1 MATAE
6 QPITRSELRAELQHY
21 ATKADLRAEL
31 QHYATKADLATL
43 ETRLIKWMVGV
54 TLGGMATAA
63 TLAIALSRSVAD

>member
-1 MATAE
+1 MATGE
-6 QPITRSELRAELQHY
+6 QPITRSDLRAELQYY

-31 QHYATKADLATL
+31 QHYATKADLSNL

-63 TLAIALSRSVAD
+63 TLAIALARLVGE